1 MKQTF
6 ELFSVLIVVAL
17 TASASPVLAEDWT
30 GGYVGLSFGYADADG
45 PGGSSGDDTA
55 FGAHVGYDQDFGAF
69 VLGGELEYNRLSLN
83 LSQSQG
89 SLDSMTRLKLRG
101 GYDFGSALGYVV
113 VGAARAETSVDSDT
127 AAVYG
132 IGIAYPIGDNFVIS
146 GEALRQDFDDVTRST
161 GGLDSNVFNLRT
173 TFRF

>member
-1 MKQTF
+1 MKAHKA
-6 ELFSVLIVVAL
+6 LIVGLMMTCA
-17 TASASPVLAEDWT
+17 APAIAEDWT
-30 GGYVGLSFGYADADG
+30 GAYAGFSFGYTDADG
-45 PGGSSGDDTA
+45 PNGSSGNDTS
-55 FGAHVGYDQDFGAF
+55 FGPHVGYDRDFGSF

-83 LSQSQG
+83 LGNGEG

-101 GYDFGSALGYVV
+101 GYDFGPALGYVV
-113 VGAARAETSVDSDT
+113 IGAARVESSVESDT

-132 IGIAYPIGDNFVIS
+132 IGVAYPIGEHFVIS
-146 GEALRQDFDDVTRST
+146 GEALRQEFNDVTRSE

>member
-1 MKQTF
+1 MKP
-6 ELFSVLIVVAL
+6 LSVLIISVMIS
-17 TASASPVLAEDWT
+17 SAGPALAEDWT
-30 GGYVGLSFGYADADG
+30 GAYAGFSFGYADADG
-45 PGGSSGDDTA
+45 PNGSSGNDTS
-55 FGAHVGYDQDFGAF
+55 FGPHVGYDHDFGNF

-83 LSQSQG
+83 LGQDEG

-101 GYDFGSALGYVV
+101 GYDFGGALGYVV
-113 VGAARAETSVDSDT
+113 IGAARAETSANSDT

-132 IGIAYPIGDNFVIS
+132 IGVAYPIGENFVIS
-146 GEALRQDFDDVTRST
+146 GEALRQNFNDVTRSN

>member
-1 MKQTF
+1 MVKVVIPR
-6 ELFSVLIVVAL
+6 SALIATL
-17 TASASPVLAEDWT
+17 IITCAAPAAAEDWS
-30 GGYVGLSFGYADADG
+30 GAYAGFSFGYADADG
-45 PGGSSGDDTA
+45 PNGSSGSDLT
-55 FGAHVGYDQDFGAF
+55 FGPHVGYDHDFGNF

-83 LSQSQG
+83 LGQGEG

-113 VGAARAETSVDSDT
+113 VGAARVDSTVDNDT

-132 IGIAYPIGDNFVIS
+132 IGVAYPIGENFVIS
-146 GEALRQDFDDVTRST
+146 GEALRQNFDDVTRSE

>member
-1 MKQTF
+1 MNRRK
-6 ELFSVLIVVAL
+6 VHIALIVAL
-17 TASASPVLAEDWT
+17 ATSGFSPALAEDWS
-30 GGYVGLSFGYADADG
+30 GAYAGFSFGYADADG
-45 PGGSSGDDTA
+45 PNGSSGSDTT
-55 FGAHVGYDQDFGAF
+55 FGPHLGYDFDFGKF

-83 LSQSQG
+83 LGQGEG

-101 GYDFGSALGYVV
+101 GYDFGNALGYVV
-113 VGAARAETSVDSDT
+113 IGAARVDSTVENDT

-132 IGIAYPIGDNFVIS
+132 IGVAYPIGNNFVIS
-146 GEALRQDFDDVTRST
+146 GEALRQNFNDVTRSN

>member
-1 MKQTF
+1 MKP
-6 ELFSVLIVVAL
+6 LSVLIAAAL
-17 TASASPVLAEDWT
+17 IASANPALAEDWT
-30 GGYVGLSFGYADADG
+30 GGYAGFSFGYADADG

-55 FGAHVGYDQDFGAF
+55 IGAHLGYDQDFGNF

-83 LSQSQG
+83 LGQSQG

-113 VGAARAETSVDSDT
+113 IGAARAETSVDSDT

-132 IGIAYPIGDNFVIS
+132 IGVAYPIGENFVIS

>member
-1 MKQTF
+1 MNQTF
-6 ELFSVLIVVAL
+6 KPLPALIAAALIV
-17 TASASPVLAEDWT
+17 SASSGLAEDWT

-45 PGGSSGDDTA
+45 PGGSSGDDTS
-55 FGAHVGYDQDFGAF
+55 FGAHVGYDQDFGNF

-83 LSQSQG
+83 LNQSQG

-132 IGIAYPIGDNFVIS
+132 IGIAYPIGENFVIS

>member
-1 MKQTF
+1 MKA
-6 ELFSVLIVVAL
+6 LFVLIVAFVVTSA
-17 TASASPVLAEDWT
+17 ASADAEDWS
-30 GGYVGLSFGYADADG
+30 GAYAGFSFGYTDADG
-45 PGGSSGDDTA
+45 PNGASGNDTS
-55 FGAHVGYDQDFGAF
+55 FGPLVGYDHDFGNF

-83 LSQSQG
+83 LGQGEG
-89 SLDSMTRLKLRG
+89 SLDGMTRLKLRG

-113 VGAARAETSVDSDT
+113 VGAARVDSTVENDT

-132 IGIAYPIGDNFVIS
+132 IGVAYPIGENFVIS
-146 GEALRQDFDDVTRST
+146 GEALRQNFDDVTQSE

>member
-1 MKQTF
+1 MKAF
-6 ELFSVLIVVAL
+6 KALIV
-17 TASASPVLAEDWT
+17 ASMMTSATPVLAEDWT
-30 GGYVGLSFGYADADG
+30 GAYAGFSFGYADADG
-45 PGGSSGDDTA
+45 PNGSSGNDTS
-55 FGAHVGYDQDFGAF
+55 FGPHFGYDRDFGNF

-83 LSQSQG
+83 LGDGEG

-101 GYDFGSALGYVV
+101 GYDFGTALGYVV
-113 VGAARAETSVDSDT
+113 VGAARVDSSVDNDT

-132 IGIAYPIGDNFVIS
+132 IGLAYPIGENFVIS
-146 GEALRQDFDDVTRST
+146 GEALRQNFDDVTRSE